1 MALQKTGESPP
12 RRPLR
17 LWPGVVLAIVV
28 LLLRFVVP
36 SVLPELLGYALLGS
50 LGVALAI
57 AIWWLLFSRAVW
69 SERLGALTL
78 VAATFYATR
87 FVLDKSIATGAMGM
101 LFFVLAT
108 PPLAAAFVAWAVAT
122 RRVSAPGARWAT
134 MAATVLVVCGF
145 WALVRTGGFTAN
157 FKNDLSWRW
166 GKNAEE
172 RLVAQ
177 GPDEPAAPPAPIE
190 APPSQAPS
198 SVPAREK
205 AAPAPS
211 SPATTEARKAQPA
224 TRTAE
229 EKEGAPPAEAK
240 PAEWPGFRGPA
251 RNGIADAVPIKT
263 DWSASPPVEL
273 WRRPVGPGWSSFAV
287 RGDLIY
293 TQEQRGEDEVVACYR
308 ASTGQPVWKHRD
320 KARFWESNGG
330 AGPRATPTLSDR
342 RVYALGG
349 TGIVNVLDARTGAVV
364 WSRDAASD
372 TGAKVP
378 IWGFSGSPL
387 VVDDL
392 VIVAASGA
400 FVAYDLGTGTPRWLG
415 PKGDDGYC
423 SPQLATI
430 DGVSQV
436 LLLSGTGLTSV
447 APADGKVLWEHEW
460 KGYPIVQP
468 AQTADGDVLVVVS
481 ESSGTRRLAIAHGP
495 DGWTSKERWT
505 SNGLKPY
512 FNDFVVHEG
521 YAYGFDGSILACIDV
536 ADGSRK
542 WKGGRYGNGQLV
554 LLSAQ
559 DLLLVQAEEGSLALV
574 KASPDQFTELA
585 RFPALE
591 GKTWNHPVVVGDLLL
606 TRNGEQM
613 VAFRLPVADR

>member
-1 MALQKTGESPP
+1 MTLQQSGDTPP

-17 LWPGVVLAIVV
+17 LWPGVVLAILV
-28 LLLRFVVP
+28 LLARFVVP
-36 SVLPELLGYALLGS
+36 AVLPDLMAYGLLGS
-50 LGVALAI
+50 LAGALAI
-57 AIWWLLFSRAVW
+57 GLWWLLLSRAPW
-69 SERLGALTL
+69 PERLGAIALT
-78 VAATFYATR
+78 AALLYVTR
-87 FVLDKSIATGAMGM
+87 FFLDKSIATGAMGM
-101 LFFVLAT
+101 LFFILAA
-108 PPLAAAFVAWAVAT
+108 PPLAAAFVGWAVAT
-122 RRVSAPGARWAT
+122 RRITAPGVRWAT
-134 MAATVLVVCGF
+134 MAATVLVACSF
-145 WALVRTGGFTAN
+145 WTLVRTGGFTAG

-166 GKNAEE
+166 AKTAEE

-177 GPDEPAAPPAPIE
+177 GPDEPPAPPAPLE
-190 APPSQAPS
+190 KPLPQPSP
-198 SVPAREK
+198 SVPQGEK
-205 AAPAPS
+205 PAAVA
-211 SPATTEARKAQPA
+211 SPAAAAKPH
-224 TRTAE
+224 TAE
-229 EKEGAPPAEAK
+229 PPTKPLAPPAESK
-240 PAEWPGFRGPA
+240 PAEWPGFRGPD
-251 RNGIADAVPIKT
+251 RNGIATGVPIKT
-263 DWSASPPVEL
+263 DWSTSPPVEL

-287 RGDLIY
+287 QGDLIY
-293 TQEQRGEDEVVACYR
+293 TQEQRGEEEIIACYR

-330 AGPRATPTLSDR
+330 AGPRATPTLSNG

-349 TGIVNVLDARTGAVV
+349 TGMMNVLDARTGAVA
-364 WSRDAASD
+364 WSRNAAAD

-400 FVAYDLGTGTPRWLG
+400 FVAYDLATGEPRWLG
-415 PKGDDGYC
+415 PKGSDGYC

-430 DGVSQV
+430 DGVRQV

-447 APADGKVLWEHEW
+447 APADGKVLWQHEW

-468 AQTADGDVLVVVS
+468 AQTADGDVLIAVNQD
-481 ESSGTRRLAIAHGP
+481 SGMRRLSISHGP
-495 DGWTSKERWT
+495 DGWKSQERWT

-512 FNDFVVHEG
+512 FNDFVVHDG
-521 YAYGFDGSILACIDV
+521 YAYGFDNSILACIDL

-554 LLSAQ
+554 LLAGQ
-559 DLLLVQAEEGSLALV
+559 DLLLVQAEEGELALV
-574 KASPDQFTELA
+574 KAAPDQFTELA

-591 GKTWNHPVVVGDLLL
+591 GKTWNHPVVVGDVLF

-613 VAFRLPVADR
+613 AAFRLPVADR